1 MDTEKLN
8 AILDR
13 YPDPTG
19 YIIAILHE
27 VQSHYNY
34 LPQEALLYVAKRIKV
49 PITRLYSIATF
60 YHFFSLEPKGRH
72 QVQVCLGTACHVKGS
87 EKLLHEL
94 ERQLGVK
101 EGETTDDMQFS
112 LGAVRCIGACS
123 LAPVV
128 VVDHDTHAKIAT
140 GQVSALLKTYLQEVR
155 NDGK

>member
-8 AILDR
+8 AILER

-34 LPQEALLYVAKRIKV
+34 LPQEALVYVAKCIKV

-140 GQVSALLKTYLQEVR
+140 KQVSALLKTYLQEVR

>member
-1 MDTEKLN
+1 MDTEHLN
-8 AILDR
+8 SILER
-13 YPDPTG
+13 YPEPTG
-19 YIIAILHE
+19 NIIAILHE

-34 LPQEALLYVAKRIKV
+34 LPEEALMYVAKRIRV

-60 YHFFSLEPKGRH
+60 YHFFSLEPKGKH

-87 EKLLHEL
+87 EKLLHEM

-128 VVDHDTHAKIAT
+128 VVDHDTHAKIT
-140 GQVSALLKTYLQEVR
+140 TKQVSAVLKQYLHEVR
-155 NDGK
+155 KNDK

>member
-1 MDTEKLN
+1 MDTEHLN
-8 AILDR
+8 TILER
-13 YPDPTG
+13 YPEPTG
-19 YIIAILHE
+19 NIIAILHE
-27 VQSHYNY
+27 VQSQYNY
-34 LPQEALLYVAKRIKV
+34 LPEEALMYVAKRIGV

-60 YHFFSLEPKGRH
+60 YHFFSLEPKGKH

-87 EKLLHEL
+87 EKLLHEM

-128 VVDHDTHAKIAT
+128 VVDHDTHAKIST
-140 GQVSALLKTYLQEVR
+140 KQVSAVLKQYLHEVR
-155 NDGK
+155 KNGK